1 MRQESKTQPYQPPA
15 DQEAE
20 QSVLGAILV
29 RPEVLDDVV
38 DLLQLEDFYR
48 EAHGC
53 IFQTMLDLYTKRE
66 PVDLVTVCAL
76 LRQRGQIEGVGGHAF
91 LAGLSEQVGYA
102 TNGVFYA
109 RIVKDKATLRR
120 TLDVTQ
126 QIAASCLAP
135 VDNVPEFL
143 DAAEQKIFEVAHEQK
158 KSEMVHLRTL
168 SQANYTFLEDLHERG
183 VETHG
188 LLTGFYDY
196 DRLTA
201 GLHPGELTILAARP
215 GMGKTAMCLNI
226 AWSVGQRESV
236 GIFSLE
242 MEKERQL
249 TNRLIAGAARIDG
262 DHLKRGK
269 LDGPEWAKLTKV
281 QADLD
286 ESLIWIDDS
295 PLTAL
300 QLRAKCRRLKARHGL
315 SLVIVDYLQLMHG
328 PRIGSRDEQ
337 IAHIA
342 YALKELSKELSV
354 PVLVACQV
362 NREVEKRSGKKYLL
376 SDLRESG
383 AIEQAADN
391 VIFLYR
397 EPEDVI
403 ADVYLAKQR
412 NGPPGGFKLAY
423 SAAYTRFDN
432 YAK

>member
-1 MRQESKTQPYQPPA
+1 MAKQQQINYQPPA

-29 RPEVLDDVV
+29 RPMVLDDVG
-38 DLLQLEDFYR
+38 DLLQPGDFYR
-48 EAHGC
+48 EAHGR
-53 IFQTMLDLYTKRE
+53 IFQAMLDLYGKSE

-76 LRQRGQIEGVGGHAF
+76 LRNQGQLEGVGGNVF

-102 TNGVFYA
+102 TNGIFYA

-120 TLDVTQ
+120 TLDISQ

-158 KSEMVHLRTL
+158 KSEMVHLKNL
-168 SQANYTFLEDLHERG
+168 SQANYVFLEDLHERG
-183 VETHG
+183 VATHG
-188 LLTGFYDY
+188 LLTGFYDL

-215 GMGKTAMCLNI
+215 GMGKTALCLNI
-226 AWSVGQRESV
+226 AWSVGQRETV
-236 GIFSLE
+236 GLFSLE

-249 TNRLIAGAARIDG
+249 TNRLVAGAGRIDG
-262 DHLKRGK
+262 DHLRRGRMN
-269 LDGPEWAKLTKV
+269 GEEWARRSKV
-281 QADLD
+281 QAELD
-286 ESLIWIDDS
+286 ESLIWIDDT
-295 PLTAL
+295 PGLTPL
-300 QLRAKCRRLKARHGL
+300 QLRAKCRRLKARSGL
-315 SLVIVDYLQLMHG
+315 SLVIVDYLQLMKA
-328 PRIGSRDEQ
+328 PRLRSRDEEVS
-337 IAHIA
+337 HIA

-362 NREVEKRSGKKYLL
+362 NREVEKRSGRKYLL

-391 VIFLYR
+391 ILFLYR
-397 EPEDVI
+397 DKEDVI
-403 ADVYLAKQR
+403 GELDLAKQR
-412 NGPPGGFKLAY
+412 NGAVGSFRLAY

-432 YAK
+432 FAG